1 MSRTASRVLWAVA
14 GALLVISGVICLLY
28 PEVALATL
36 ALYLGFVLL
45 VCGVIDIVIFVKG
58 HKFLYGAGW
67 FLVDGILT
75 VVISLFLLFNNAF
88 TMLTLPFLFGMW
100 LLMSGISKAV
110 NSFDLKALGVSGW
123 GWFLA
128 FGIVIAALGFLSF
141 INPVAGALT
150 LGSTVGFV
158 LILQGIGSILRA
170 AFSGRLRM

>member
-128 FGIVIAALGFLSF
+128 FGGCADAGQHGWICPDFTGDWLDFAGGFFRQIADVTALL
-141 INPVAGALT
+141 
-150 LGSTVGFV
+150 
-158 LILQGIGSILRA
+158 
-170 AFSGRLRM
+170 